1 MRLLSLVLAGVLLL
15 LQIPLWIG
23 KGSWLRVWMVDRQVE
38 EQREVNTRLAA
49 RNAAL
54 DAEVRDLKSGY
65 AAIEERARS
74 ELGMI
79 RQDEVFIQ
87 VLSASSPAPSAR
99 PTDSGRGTIT
109 PPATGRGSARDPGRP
124 APGAARP

>member
-1 MRLLSLVLAGVLLL
+1 MRLLSLALAGVLLL

-23 KGSWLRVWMVDRQVE
+23 KGSWLRVWMVDRQIE
-38 EQREVNTRLAA
+38 EQREVNARLAA

-65 AAIEERARS
+65 GAIEERARS

-79 RQDEVFIQ
+79 RHDEVFIQ
-87 VLSASSPAPSAR
+87 VLSASAPPPRAA
-99 PTDSGRGTIT
+99 DGGKGTIT
-109 PPATGRGSARDPGRP
+109 PPASGR
-124 APGAARP
+124 APSREAARTPQAGPRP